1 MVKKLGYLI
10 LVLAVSFSIIGCTG
24 KKAADITP
32 EQRENFE
39 SLAKVSVWFEVF
51 ERYGMEPVVT
61 VSDINDVKV
70 YKDQYSVYTRYT
82 FNASGNY
89 TVQDDSGVI
98 YSGTFNLGGYSE
110 GHGGGCET
118 VEITPPQNGS
128 DTLHELSNEETSD
141 TNYETSAKTE
151 TPDIYGSLYD
161 YIDENVTL
169 MGTVVAPP
177 VECDINKDG
186 YPELCTTVVTGS
198 GTVSSLIVVYDV
210 YNDQGYM
217 LNDRTV
223 YDYRILGNTAD
234 VIAIE
239 RTIYGENKKSY
250 GTLVIQDGELI
261 FVEKVEYG
269 ATVPAASFGT

>member
-32 EQRENFE
+32 EQRELFE
-39 SLAKVSVWFEVF
+39 SLAKVSVWFEVI

-186 YPELCTTVVTGS
+186 HPELCTTVVTGS

-239 RTIYGENKKSY
+239 RTTYGENKKSY

>member
-32 EQRENFE
+32 EQRELFE
-39 SLAKVSVWFEVF
+39 SLAKVSVWFEVI

-141 TNYETSAKTE
+141 TNYETSAETE
-151 TPDIYGSLYD
+151 TPDIYGPLYD

-250 GTLVIQDGELI
+250 GTLEIQDGELI
-261 FVEKVEYG
+261 FVENVKYG